1 MTITERFPRITDE
14 TLGALRRRIGQVV
27 PRPQPYIETASE
39 DAIRHWTMGIGDRN
53 PLFLDRA
60 YGEASVHGTLLAPP
74 TILYAMDRIVSGYVG
89 GLPGVHAMFA
99 GTDWHFKRPIKL
111 DDRIRGE
118 AKLKELVER
127 EGRFAGRAVQQIY
140 EVRFRDQQG
149 EEVAWADSWCF
160 RTERDT
166 ARQRGKY
173 KSDAVAQVS
182 PAEIAQVEA
191 EYEQERIRGREPRRF
206 SSVKVGDTL
215 DTIVRGPYTPTMAI
229 AFVQGWGGLYVYAH
243 AYAFDLFHRHP
254 ATAIRNN
261 QGVPEPP
268 ERVHWDNDMAR
279 AAGVPAAYD
288 YGPERVSWMGTV
300 ATNWMGDT
308 GALRRLYVEVRRHNL
323 SGDIVRLGGKVVETT
338 PLPGGG
344 GVVRCD
350 LQAHTQ
356 RGELS
361 ASGFAEVELP
371 A

>member
-1 MTITERFPRITDE
+1 MTITDRFPRITDE
-14 TLGALRRRIGQVV
+14 ALDALRQRIGKVV
-27 PRPQPYIETASE
+27 PRPQPYIETATE

-53 PLFLDRA
+53 PLYLDAA
-60 YGEASVHGTLLAPP
+60 YAAASAHGTLLAPP

-99 GTDWHFKRPIKL
+99 GTDWHFNRPIRL
-111 DDRIRGE
+111 GDRIRGE
-118 AKLKELVER
+118 ARLKEPVIH
-127 EGRFAGRAVQQIY
+127 EGRFAGRTIQQIY
-140 EVRFRDQQG
+140 EVRFQDQRG

-166 ARQRGKY
+166 ARERGKY
-173 KSDAVAQVS
+173 TSDSVASVT
-182 PAEIAQVEA
+182 PEEIAQVET
-191 EYEQERIRGREPRRF
+191 EYQQERIRGAEPRRF
-206 SSVKVGDTL
+206 SSIKVGDAL
-215 DTIVRGPYTPTMAI
+215 DRIVRGPYTPTMAI

-243 AYAFDLFHRHP
+243 SYAFDLFRRHP
-254 ATAIRNN
+254 ATAIRNA

-268 ERVHWDNDMAR
+268 ERVHWDNEMAR

-308 GALRRLYVEVRRHNL
+308 GKLRRLYVEVRRHNL
-323 SGDIVRLGGKVVETT
+323 SGDIVRLGGSVVEAT
-338 PLPGGG
+338 PLGNGG
-344 GVVRCD
+344 GVVRCK
-350 LQAHTQ
+350 LEAHTQ

-361 ASGFAEVELP
+361 ATGFAEVELP